1 MPRLTLGIW
10 HQCLNHLGG
19 SGGENHIP
27 ALVHFGVAAF
37 ARIKMTLSG
46 SALHLLSGFG
56 GLDALG
62 C

>member
-10 HQCLNHLGG
+10 HQRLNHLGG
-19 SGGENHIP
+19 GSGKHHIP

-37 ARIKMTLSG
+37 ARVKMALSSSTLD
-46 SALHLLSGFG
+46 LLSGLG